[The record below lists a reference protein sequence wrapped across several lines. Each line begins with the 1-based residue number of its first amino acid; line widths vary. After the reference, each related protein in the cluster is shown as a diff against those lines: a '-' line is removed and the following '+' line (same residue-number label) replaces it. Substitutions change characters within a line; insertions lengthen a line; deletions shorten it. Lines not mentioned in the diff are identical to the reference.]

1 LTWLFITIW
10 LAYTANAF
18 YRNLYAQERSSIIGH
33 VLQFGL
39 LVMAILWAARLGL
52 FSRWLWSPVDIVVGL
67 ILGHLIFSFSLLI
80 THQHAGDVL
89 RHSLDVRGITAFLKV
104 SPELVFR
111 FAGVCIIE
119 ELVYR
124 AAAQDILALKL
135 GHPLPAIVIAA
146 LFFCV
151 LHQHFFRNGWACAV
165 EFFLFSLTIG
175 VVYYWTYSLTIVA
188 LAHLTRNLESAY
200 LEYCLLLE
208 EGKDQEEALCMLGK
222 WRAAP
227 ATENP

>member
-1 LTWLFITIW
+1 LNRWQLPEAIR
-10 LAYTANAF
+10 LDVAVYHDMAG
-18 YRNLYAQERSSIIGH
+18 LYGQCVLQESVRPGKPSIIGH

-67 ILGHLIFSFSLLI
+67 ILGHLLFSFSLLI

-124 AAAQDILALKL
+124 AAAQDILAPETGTSPARHCYHRIVLLCAPSALLQERL
-135 GHPLPAIVIAA
+135 GMRRRVFPVFTDHRRGI
-146 LFFCV
+146 
-151 LHQHFFRNGWACAV
+151 
-165 EFFLFSLTIG
+165 
-175 VVYYWTYSLTIVA
+175 
-188 LAHLTRNLESAY
+188 
-200 LEYCLLLE
+200 LLDLQSDHR
-208 EGKDQEEALCMLGK
+208 GAGTSDAQ
-222 WRAAP
+222 P
-227 ATENP
+227 

>member
-1 LTWLFITIW
+1 MWLFITIW

-18 YRNLYAQERSSIIGH
+18 YRNLYGQERPSIIGH
-33 VLQFGL
+33 VLQFAL
-39 LVMAILWAARLGL
+39 LAMAILWVARLGL
-52 FSRWLWSPVDIVVGL
+52 FSRWLWSPVDVVVGL
-67 ILGHLIFSFSLLI
+67 ILGHLLFSFSLLI
-80 THQHAGDVL
+80 THQHAGDVV

-104 SPELVFR
+104 SPEMIFR

-124 AAAQDILALKL
+124 AAAQDILTLKL
-135 GHPLPAIVIAA
+135 GHPLPAMIITA

-151 LHQHFFRNGWACAV
+151 LHQHFFRNGWACAA
-165 EFFLFSLTIG
+165 EFFLFSLAIG

-208 EGKDQEEALCMLGK
+208 EGKDPEDALCMLGK
-222 WRAAP
+222 CRAAP